1 MTLILEIH
9 DLCKRFDG
17 LSVTDHVN
25 LDIKTNE
32 IHALIGPN
40 GAGKT
45 TLLAQLSG
53 TLPMDSGNILLK
65 GKDISRLS
73 AHRRVTHGLARS
85 FQLTSVFNELS
96 VRDNIVLAIQARTGS
111 SFKFWRQIETE
122 ADLFSAAN
130 DLLEQIGLASRSQTR
145 AMDLAHGEQRQLEI
159 ALALATQPK
168 VLLLDEPMAGMGFED
183 SARMVEFIQS
193 LKGKLTILL
202 VEHDMDAVFR
212 LADRI
217 SVLVSGRIIATG
229 TPSEVRN
236 HAEVRHAYLGDVPRE
251 VGRA

>member
-1 MTLILEIH
+1 MTPMLETRN
-9 DLCKRFDG
+9 LCKHFDG
-17 LSVTDHVN
+17 LTVTDRVN
-25 LDIKTNE
+25 LAIAPNE

-53 TLPMDSGNILLK
+53 TLACNAGEIFLQ
-65 GKDISRLS
+65 GQDITRLS
-73 AHRRVTHGLARS
+73 AHQRVAQRLARS
-85 FQLTSVFNELS
+85 FQITSVFGELS
-96 VRDNIVLAIQARTGS
+96 VRDNVALAIQARSGS
-111 SFKFWRQIETE
+111 SFKFWRPVRSER
-122 ADLFSAAN
+122 DLFATA
-130 DLLEQIGLASRSQTR
+130 DELLAKIGLTNHSLIR

-159 ALALATQPK
+159 ALALATEPK

-183 SARMVEFIQS
+183 SARMVEFIQA

-217 SVLVSGRIIATG
+217 SVLVAGQIIATG
-229 TPSEVRN
+229 TPSEVRDN
-236 HAEVRHAYLGDVPRE
+236 GEVRRAYLGD
-251 VGRA
+251 ATTA